1 MTASPLAQ
9 KATDAFNAPICETD
23 PEIAELLDSELGRQ
37 RSGLEMI
44 ASENFVPRA
53 VLQCQG
59 SVLTNKYAEGYPGRR
74 YYGGCEYVDQVET
87 IACERAK
94 ALFGAEYANVQPHSG
109 AQANAAVY
117 QALVKPGD
125 TVLGLA
131 LDHGGHLTHGMKI
144 NFSGRFYHAEAYGV
158 NPETFRI
165 DPEIIR
171 QRALET
177 HPAMIIGGGI
187 ATSPFLNPGVSHNA
201 FIAKMAGMDVMQLIA
216 FSAPRTVGLGILAII
231 LMTVVCVVYKD
242 YNKNQT
248 EEEMEAN
255 LALGGTAG
263 NASLPEHPNVLKA
276 IASLLPVVILVVAS
290 IWFKD
295 LKVSVGTAMLL
306 GTIYVFLVTRAN
318 PAEISKKFFDG
329 MGEGYAKIMGIIIA
343 AGVFASGLTAAGVV
357 GDLVEFL
364 KHAQSVAKLGGSVGP
379 FLLGLITGSGDAAA
393 FAFNEAV
400 TPHAAEFGMSI
411 PSLGVLAAFAG
422 AFGRQASP
430 LCGGLILVAGIAGVN
445 PMDIVRRTAPVM
457 VILLVCLYIVS

>member
-1 MTASPLAQ
+1 MRAGFKPA
-9 KATDAFNAPICETD
+9 
-23 PEIAELLDSELGRQ
+23 IA
-37 RSGLEMI
+37 
-44 ASENFVPRA
+44 A
-53 VLQCQG
+53 
-59 SVLTNKYAEGYPGRR
+59 
-74 YYGGCEYVDQVET
+74 
-87 IACERAK
+87 
-94 ALFGAEYANVQPHSG
+94 
-109 AQANAAVY
+109 
-117 QALVKPGD
+117 
-125 TVLGLA
+125 
-131 LDHGGHLTHGMKI
+131 
-144 NFSGRFYHAEAYGV
+144 
-158 NPETFRI
+158 
-165 DPEIIR
+165 
-171 QRALET
+171 
-177 HPAMIIGGGI
+177 AMIIGGGI

-276 IASLLPVVILVVAS
+276 IAPLLPVVILVVAS

>member
-1 MTASPLAQ
+1 M
-9 KATDAFNAPICETD
+9 
-23 PEIAELLDSELGRQ
+23 
-37 RSGLEMI
+37 
-44 ASENFVPRA
+44 A
-53 VLQCQG
+53 V
-59 SVLTNKYAEGYPGRR
+59 
-74 YYGGCEYVDQVET
+74 
-87 IACERAK
+87 
-94 ALFGAEYANVQPHSG
+94 
-109 AQANAAVY
+109 
-117 QALVKPGD
+117 
-125 TVLGLA
+125 
-131 LDHGGHLTHGMKI
+131 
-144 NFSGRFYHAEAYGV
+144 
-158 NPETFRI
+158 
-165 DPEIIR
+165 
-171 QRALET
+171 
-177 HPAMIIGGGI
+177 
-187 ATSPFLNPGVSHNA
+187 
-201 FIAKMAGMDVMQLIA
+201 MDVMQLIA

-276 IASLLPVVILVVAS
+276 IAPLLPVVILVVAS

-357 GDLVEFL
+357 GDLVEFTEPR
-364 KHAQSVAKLGGSVGP
+364 AVDQQARRFRP

-445 PMDIVRRTAPVM
+445 PMDIVCR
-457 VILLVCLYIVS
+457 LL

>member
-1 MTASPLAQ
+1 MSIRAFSLPESTPRSRLKSHVNEFSLLGKLSYFLASTVVAVALPSTA
-9 KATDAFNAPICETD
+9 
-23 PEIAELLDSELGRQ
+23 
-37 RSGLEMI
+37 
-44 ASENFVPRA
+44 
-53 VLQCQG
+53 
-59 SVLTNKYAEGYPGRR
+59 
-74 YYGGCEYVDQVET
+74 GC
-87 IACERAK
+87 
-94 ALFGAEYANVQPHSG
+94 S
-109 AQANAAVY
+109 AAV
-117 QALVKPGD
+117 APTLIPILVRAGFKP
-125 TVLGLA
+125 A
-131 LDHGGHLTHGMKI
+131 I
-144 NFSGRFYHAEAYGV
+144 AA
-158 NPETFRI
+158 
-165 DPEIIR
+165 
-171 QRALET
+171 
-177 HPAMIIGGGI
+177 AMIIGGGI
-187 ATSPFLNPGVSHNA
+187 ATSPFLNPGISHNA

-276 IASLLPVVILVVAS
+276 IAPLLPVVILVVAS

>member
-1 MTASPLAQ
+1 M
-9 KATDAFNAPICETD
+9 
-23 PEIAELLDSELGRQ
+23 
-37 RSGLEMI
+37 
-44 ASENFVPRA
+44 
-53 VLQCQG
+53 
-59 SVLTNKYAEGYPGRR
+59 
-74 YYGGCEYVDQVET
+74 
-87 IACERAK
+87 
-94 ALFGAEYANVQPHSG
+94 
-109 AQANAAVY
+109 
-117 QALVKPGD
+117 
-125 TVLGLA
+125 
-131 LDHGGHLTHGMKI
+131 
-144 NFSGRFYHAEAYGV
+144 
-158 NPETFRI
+158 
-165 DPEIIR
+165 
-171 QRALET
+171 
-177 HPAMIIGGGI
+177 
-187 ATSPFLNPGVSHNA
+187 
-201 FIAKMAGMDVMQLIA
+201 
-216 FSAPRTVGLGILAII
+216 
-231 LMTVVCVVYKD
+231 
-242 YNKNQT
+242 
-248 EEEMEAN
+248 
-255 LALGGTAG
+255 
-263 NASLPEHPNVLKA
+263 
-276 IASLLPVVILVVAS
+276 VILVVAS

>member
-1 MTASPLAQ
+1 MQTFTTIVAIVAVIGVIWGLI
-9 KATDAFNAPICETD
+9 KRYETRLVLITGGLVMAFLSFKP
-23 PEIAELLDSELGRQ
+23 
-37 RSGLEMI
+37 MI
-44 ASENFVPRA
+44 AFHQFDKSM
-53 VLQCQG
+53 
-59 SVLTNKYAEGYPGRR
+59 TNPNLI
-74 YYGGCEYVDQVET
+74 
-87 IACERAK
+87 IAICSAIC
-94 ALFGAEYANVQPHSG
+94 S
-109 AQANAAVY
+109 AAV
-117 QALVKPGD
+117 APTLIPILVRAGFKP
-125 TVLGLA
+125 A
-131 LDHGGHLTHGMKI
+131 I
-144 NFSGRFYHAEAYGV
+144 AA
-158 NPETFRI
+158 
-165 DPEIIR
+165 
-171 QRALET
+171 
-177 HPAMIIGGGI
+177 AMIIGGGI
-187 ATSPFLNPGVSHNA
+187 ATTPFLNPGISHNA

-263 NASLPEHPNVLKA
+263 NASLPEHPNILKA
-276 IASLLPVVILVVAS
+276 IAPLLPVVILVVAS

-400 TPHAAEFGMSI
+400 TPHASQ
-411 PSLGVLAAFAG
+411 L
-422 AFGRQASP
+422 R
-430 LCGGLILVAGIAGVN
+430 
-445 PMDIVRRTAPVM
+445 
-457 VILLVCLYIVS
+457 

>member
-1 MTASPLAQ
+1 M
-9 KATDAFNAPICETD
+9 
-23 PEIAELLDSELGRQ
+23 
-37 RSGLEMI
+37 
-44 ASENFVPRA
+44 
-53 VLQCQG
+53 
-59 SVLTNKYAEGYPGRR
+59 
-74 YYGGCEYVDQVET
+74 GC
-87 IACERAK
+87 
-94 ALFGAEYANVQPHSG
+94 
-109 AQANAAVY
+109 AAVVKLTGCDTH
-117 QALVKPGD
+117 LVSLLTKPLKK
-125 TVLGLA
+125 LGLFLLPACGLVTAVVAVA
-131 LDHGGHLTHGMKI
+131 LPSTAGCSAAVAPTLI
-144 NFSGRFYHAEAYGV
+144 PILV
-158 NPETFRI
+158 
-165 DPEIIR
+165 
-171 QRALET
+171 RAGFK
-177 HPAMIIGGGI
+177 PAIAAAMIIGGGI

>member
-1 MTASPLAQ
+1 MG
-9 KATDAFNAPICETD
+9 F
-23 PEIAELLDSELGRQ
+23 
-37 RSGLEMI
+37 
-44 ASENFVPRA
+44 
-53 VLQCQG
+53 
-59 SVLTNKYAEGYPGRR
+59 
-74 YYGGCEYVDQVET
+74 
-87 IACERAK
+87 
-94 ALFGAEYANVQPHSG
+94 
-109 AQANAAVY
+109 AAVVKLTGCDTH
-117 QALVKPGD
+117 LVSLLTKPLKK
-125 TVLGLA
+125 LGLFLLPACGLVTAIIAVA
-131 LDHGGHLTHGMKI
+131 LPSTAGCSAAVAPTLI
-144 NFSGRFYHAEAYGV
+144 PILV
-158 NPETFRI
+158 
-165 DPEIIR
+165 
-171 QRALET
+171 RAGFK
-177 HPAMIIGGGI
+177 PAIAAAMIIGGGI
-187 ATSPFLNPGVSHNA
+187 ATTPFLNPGISHNA

-263 NASLPEHPNVLKA
+263 NASLPEHPNILKA
-276 IASLLPVVILVVAS
+276 IAPLLPVVILVVAS

>member
-1 MTASPLAQ
+1 MSASHFGDKKEIPLARAIESFHVWRFSAMQ
-9 KATDAFNAPICETD
+9 TFTTIVAIVAVIGVIWGLIKRYETRLVLITGGLVMAFLSFKP
-23 PEIAELLDSELGRQ
+23 
-37 RSGLEMI
+37 MI
-44 ASENFVPRA
+44 AFHQFDKSM
-53 VLQCQG
+53 
-59 SVLTNKYAEGYPGRR
+59 TNPNLI
-74 YYGGCEYVDQVET
+74 
-87 IACERAK
+87 IAICSAMG
-94 ALFGAEYANVQPHSG
+94 F
-109 AQANAAVY
+109 AAVVKLTGCDTH
-117 QALVKPGD
+117 LVSLLTKPLKK
-125 TVLGLA
+125 LGLFLLPACGLVTAVVAVA
-131 LDHGGHLTHGMKI
+131 LPSTAGCSAAVAPTLI
-144 NFSGRFYHAEAYGV
+144 PILV
-158 NPETFRI
+158 
-165 DPEIIR
+165 
-171 QRALET
+171 RAGFK
-177 HPAMIIGGGI
+177 PAIAAAMIIGGGI

-276 IASLLPVVILVVAS
+276 IAPLLPVVILVVAS